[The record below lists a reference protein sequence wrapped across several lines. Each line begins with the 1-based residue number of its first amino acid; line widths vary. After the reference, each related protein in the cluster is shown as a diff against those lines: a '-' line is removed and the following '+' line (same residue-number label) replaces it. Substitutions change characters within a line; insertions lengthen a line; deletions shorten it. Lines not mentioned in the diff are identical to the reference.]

1 MAEAVPPSD
10 AALRRVL
17 RQTGVDILDVLGHQ
31 LSGADLTT
39 LLMAAA
45 RLRAGHLTPAD
56 VLRRYQGD
64 RFTTPATVPFG
75 DLRRAEDALL
85 AALPAEFEVLTLAP
99 VTPLGTH
106 SVLGTVDQN
115 KVISTIRSTE
125 VAADPTNGLALEAA
139 TRRQLDPRADA
150 PVRLAALQRV
160 LRAQQFDGPASFA
173 HFSLLGLV
181 SAGRD
186 TGGFGFEQRFAVEQL
201 QVICEA
207 MRAAGAERTELR
219 LTTLETR
226 YVPVTEAI
234 RAALSGRPDVWV
246 DEDPDRASGRGYYIG
261 LCFKVFTT
269 IAGQRFEVADGGLVD
284 WTQKLLNNRKER
296 LFISGIGIDRLA
308 TALAS
313 SLP

>member
-1 MAEAVPPSD
+1 MADSVPPSD

-17 RQTGVDILDVLGHQ
+17 RQSGGADVLEVLGHR

-45 RLRAGHLTPAD
+45 RLRASHLTAAD

-64 RFTTPATVPFG
+64 RFTAPAAVPFG

-85 AALPAEFEVLTLAP
+85 AALPAEFEVLLLAP

-115 KVISTIRSTE
+115 KVLSTIRSTE

-139 TRRQLDPRADA
+139 TRRQRDPRADA
-150 PVRLAALQRV
+150 PVRLATLQRV

-173 HFSLLGLV
+173 HFALLGLV

-186 TGGFGFEQRFAVEQL
+186 TGSFAFERRYAVEQL
-201 QVICEA
+201 QVVCEA
-207 MRAAGAERTELR
+207 IRAAGAERTELR

-226 YVPVTEAI
+226 FVPVTEAI
-234 RAALSGRPDVWV
+234 RAALSGRPDVDV
-246 DEDPDRASGRGYYIG
+246 ADDPERASGRGYYIG
-261 LCFKVFTT
+261 LCFKVYAT
-269 IAGQRFEVADGGLVD
+269 IRGQRFEVADGGFVD

-308 TALAS
+308 TAR
-313 SLP
+313 

>member
-17 RQTGVDILDVLGHQ
+17 RQSGVDILDVLGYQ

-45 RLRAGHLTPAD
+45 RLRASRLTPAD
-56 VLRRYQGD
+56 VLRRYQSD
-64 RFTTPATVPFG
+64 RFTTPAAVPSG

-85 AALPAEFEVLTLAP
+85 AALPAEFELLSLAP
-99 VTPLGTH
+99 VAPLGTH

-115 KVISTIRSTE
+115 KVLSTVRNTE

-139 TRRQLDPRADA
+139 TRRQRDPRADA

-160 LRAQQFDGPASFA
+160 LRTQQFDGPASFA
-173 HFSLLGLV
+173 HFALLGLV

-186 TGGFGFEQRFAVEQL
+186 TGGFGFEQRLAVEQL
-201 QVICEA
+201 QVVCDA
-207 MRAAGAERTELR
+207 VRAAGAERVELR

-226 YVPVTEAI
+226 FVPVTKAI
-234 RAALSGRPDVWV
+234 RAALSGVEA
-246 DEDPDRASGRGYYIG
+246 DEDPERSSGRGYYIG
-261 LCFKVFTT
+261 LCFKVYAT
-269 IAGQRFEVADGGLVD
+269 IAGRRFEVADGGLVD

-308 TALAS
+308 TALG
-313 SLP
+313 